1 MFIEDFEE
9 TREDF
14 DEKMEGKLLRRNNSW
29 KVLFRS
35 DRALVSRIKRRRFFV
50 MSYLTGREETLFGP
64 KKKKTFS
71 QEIPMCVNFQRLLQ
85 YIISLLHTSY
95 TISIIFI

>member
-9 TREDF
+9 TKEDF
-14 DEKMEGKLLRRNNSW
+14 DEKIDGKLLRKNNSW

-64 KKKKTFS
+64 KKKKDFLSRDSNVCQFS
-71 QEIPMCVNFQRLLQ
+71 EIITVH
-85 YIISLLHTSY
+85 Y
-95 TISIIFI
+95 

>member
-50 MSYLTGREETLFGP
+50 MSCPERRNSIWS
-64 KKKKTFS
+64 KKIK
-71 QEIPMCVNFQRLLQ
+71 
-85 YIISLLHTSY
+85 
-95 TISIIFI
+95 

>member
-14 DEKMEGKLLRRNNSW
+14 DEKIDGKLLRKNNSW

-50 MSYLTGREETLFGP
+50 MSYLTGREETLFGQ
-64 KKKKTFS
+64 KKKRPSLKRF
-71 QEIPMCVNFQRLLQ
+71 QCVSIFRDY
-85 YIISLLHTSY
+85 YIITY
-95 TISIIFI
+95 IIYYQLFLF